1 MKIII
6 IALIMKI
13 KRIQAVIMRE
23 IDSTVSLMMLI

>member
-23 IDSTVSLMMLI
+23 IGSTVSLMMLI